1 MDAGIIMIDCKGLN
15 LLAESTQEISGLYAQ
30 LTEARTTDKV
40 VVAHN
45 LVWGD
50 TGKTSP
56 VPVILTAPETNLYA
70 CTVSTLQIR
79 VSNTDEVTIVNMA
92 PSNEGDN

>member
-15 LLAESTQEISGLYAQ
+15 LLAESTQEISGLYAR
-30 LTEARTTDKV
+30 LTEARATDKV

-56 VPVILTAPETNLYA
+56 VPVILTAPETNLYV

-79 VSNTDEVTIVNMA
+79 VSNTDEVTIVNTA
-92 PSNEGDN
+92 PSAEP

>member
-1 MDAGIIMIDCKGLN
+1 MESGYIMIDCKGLD
-15 LLAESTQEISGLYAQ
+15 LLAESTQEISGLYAR
-30 LTEARTTDKV
+30 LTEVRATDKV
-40 VVAHN
+40 VVTHN

-56 VPVILTAPETNLYA
+56 IPVILTAPEANLYV

-79 VSNTDEVTIVNMA
+79 VSSTDEVTIVNMT
-92 PSNEGDN
+92 PSAET